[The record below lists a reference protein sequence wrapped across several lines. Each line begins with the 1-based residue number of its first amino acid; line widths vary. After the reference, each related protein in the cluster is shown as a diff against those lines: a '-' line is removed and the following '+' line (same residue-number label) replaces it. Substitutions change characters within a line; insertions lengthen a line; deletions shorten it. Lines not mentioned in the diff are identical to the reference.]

1 MIDKSWVAGPLASY
15 AAGFGAELTRLGY
28 APRSTMALMGLM
40 GELSRWLETEGLDA
54 AELTA
59 DVGEEF
65 LRARGDAGSWR
76 PTGKTLLGLLGYLR
90 GLGVAPRPVA
100 PVVRTSLDRLLERY
114 RRYLVDERGLVEGTI
129 DNYLHTARLFLSGWV
144 GDDDGRVELEGLR
157 VADVTAFVARE
168 CPRRGVGAARNL
180 ASALRSLLRFA
191 YLEELTAA
199 PLAQAVPR
207 AAGWSGSALP
217 RALGPGQV
225 ARLLACCDRGRAT
238 GRRDYAILVL
248 LLRLGLRAGEV
259 AALRV
264 TDLDWRAGE
273 IVVRGKGRH
282 QERLP
287 LPVDVGQA
295 LVGYLRRG
303 RPATAQRRVFICAY
317 APLRGLSASGVSEV
331 ARAAGERAGLPEATG
346 AHRLRHTAATEMLRA
361 GAGLSEV
368 AQVLRHRSAA
378 TTALY
383 AKVDHAAL
391 AALVLP
397 WPAGAR

>member
-1 MIDKSWVAGPLASY
+1 MIDKTRMVGPLAPY
-15 AAGFGAELTRLGY
+15 VAGFGAELARLGY
-28 APRSTMALMGLM
+28 APRSGAALIGLL
-40 GELSRWLETEGLDA
+40 GQLSRWLESEGLDA
-54 AELTA
+54 AGLTA
-59 DVGEEF
+59 DVAEGF
-65 LRARGDAGSWR
+65 LRARGNAGSWR

-90 GLGVAPRPVA
+90 ELGVTPRPVA
-100 PVVRTSLDRLLERY
+100 RVARTPLDELLERY

-129 DNYLHTARLFLSGWV
+129 DNYLHAARLFLLGRV
-144 GDDDGRVELEGLR
+144 GDDGRVELEGLR
-157 VADVTAFVARE
+157 VADVTAFVTRE

-191 YLEELTAA
+191 YLEGLTAA
-199 PLAQAVPR
+199 PLAESVPR
-207 AAGWSGSALP
+207 AAGWRGSALP

-225 ARLLACCDRGRAT
+225 ARLLAGCDRDRAT

-259 AALRV
+259 AALRMA
-264 TDLDWRAGE
+264 DLDWRAGE

-287 LPVDVGQA
+287 LPVDVGKA
-295 LVGYLRRG
+295 LVDYLRRG
-303 RPATAQRRVFICAY
+303 RPRTAQRAVFICAY

-368 AQVLRHRSAA
+368 AQVLRHRSTA

>member
-1 MIDKSWVAGPLASY
+1 MIDKMRVTGPLASY

-28 APRSTMALMGLM
+28 APRSATALIGLM
-40 GELSRWLETEGLDA
+40 GQLSRWLQTQGLDA
-54 AELTA
+54 AGFTE
-59 DVGEEF
+59 DVAEGF

-76 PTGKTLLGLLGYLR
+76 PTGKTLRGLLGYLR
-90 GLGVAPRPVA
+90 ELGVTPRPVA
-100 PVVRTSLDRLLERY
+100 PVARTSLDELLERY

-129 DNYLHTARLFLSGWV
+129 DNYLHSARLFLSGRI
-144 GDDDGRVELEGLR
+144 GGEGRVELEGLR
-157 VADVTAFVARE
+157 VADVTAFVTRE
-168 CPRRGVGAARNL
+168 CPGRGVGAARNL

-191 YLEELTAA
+191 YLEGLTAA
-199 PLAQAVPR
+199 PLAQAVPG

-217 RALGPGQV
+217 RALDPGQ
-225 ARLLACCDRGRAT
+225 AERLLAGCDRRRAT

-264 TDLDWRAGE
+264 GDLDWRAGE
-273 IVVRGKGRH
+273 IVVRGKGGR

-287 LPVDVGQA
+287 LPVDVGEA
-295 LVGYLRRG
+295 LVGYLRQG
-303 RPATAQRRVFICAY
+303 RPSTAQRAVFLRAY
-317 APLRGLSASGVSEV
+317 APLRGLSASGISEV

-368 AQVLRHRSAA
+368 AQVLRHRSTA

-391 AALVLP
+391 AALVVA

>member
-1 MIDKSWVAGPLASY
+1 MIDKTRVTGPLAPY
-15 AAGFGAELTRLGY
+15 AVGFEAELTRLGY
-28 APRSTMALMGLM
+28 AARSATALIGLV
-40 GELSRWLETEGLDA
+40 GQLSRWLEGQGRDA
-54 AELTA
+54 GELSA
-59 DVGEEF
+59 QAVEEF
-65 LRARGDAGSWR
+65 LHARGDAEGSWR

-90 GLGVAPRPVA
+90 ELGVAPRPAA
-100 PVVRTSLDRLLERY
+100 PVARKPLDGLLERY
-114 RRYLVDERGLVEGTI
+114 RLYLVEERGLVEGTV
-129 DNYLHTARLFLSGWV
+129 DNYLHAAKLFLSGRV
-144 GDDDGRVELEGLR
+144 GVEGRVELTGLR
-157 VADVTAFVARE
+157 VADVTAFLIRE
-168 CPRRGVGAARNL
+168 CPRRNVGAARNL

-191 YLEELTAA
+191 FLDGLTAT
-199 PLAQAVPR
+199 PLADSVPA
-207 AAGWSGSALP
+207 AAGWRGSTLP

-225 ARLLACCDRGRAT
+225 SRLLATCDRGRAT

-248 LLRLGLRAGEV
+248 LLRLGLRVGEV
-259 AALRV
+259 AAL
-264 TDLDWRAGE
+264 TLADLDWRAGE
-273 IVVRGKGRH
+273 VVVRGKGRH
-282 QERLP
+282 EERLP
-287 LPVDVGQA
+287 LPADVGEA

-303 RPATAQRRVFICAY
+303 RPSTALRAVFLTAY

-331 ARAAGERAGLPEATG
+331 ARAAGERAGLSEATG

-397 WPAGAR
+397 WPVGAR